1 MNNQRN
7 ANNKTNINIYIIAY
21 KLFSFSLLIIFIS
34 LIPSSKINPTNVSE
48 LQIYN
53 NQSLKILLPSGQCK
67 LNQKTLFFTSPLRDN
82 SKELYK
88 QYDIRDYQ
96 NKKSSFVTYYN
107 GDEEY
112 FKYETIL
119 SQHGLI
125 KSVNIYAD
133 NNFFFSKYAVSLIKK
148 NSTFMK
154 LNNFKKF
161 YRFYG
166 YEVLMKDT
174 LYMSYLEMKK
184 EFGKDYNYMPE
195 TYHFPMDRYAII
207 DKFRDYKLN
216 LDDLWLVK
224 PTHMMGGIGIKI
236 LKSLKTI
243 HRKEF
248 LITKY
253 ITNLDLIN
261 GKKYDFR
268 LYILVTGLKPL
279 RIYFNQDGLVRIAS
293 KKFSLDRKSIK
304 NRYVHLT
311 NTGVNSGSKDF
322 IKPNNYTN
330 EEANIWNLHTY
341 EKHITSLGADYKE
354 LKTKIFDIIIK
365 SIISVYKNLTTELS
379 ENNLNDINF
388 YDILGYDVIITNDY
402 NPILLEINSGPSMYR
417 HNALDKIIKT
427 NLLID
432 TLNLVGITPFSKNLI
447 FNQKAEPDTISV
459 EYNVNNALC
468 ELSRPRG
475 DYELIFPLKENID
488 KYRKYFKNRNTE
500 ENELF
505 WEMIQK
511 ES

>member
-7 ANNKTNINIYIIAY
+7 ENNKTNIYVIAY
-21 KLFSFSLLIIFIS
+21 KIFSFSLLILFIL
-34 LIPSSKINPTNVSE
+34 LIPSSRLNPTNVSE
-48 LQIYN
+48 LQLYN
-53 NQSLKILLPSGQCK
+53 NQSLKILLPSNKCK
-67 LNQKTLFFTSPLRDN
+67 LNYKTLFFISEFRDN
-82 SKELYK
+82 SKELYE
-88 QYDIRDYQ
+88 QYNIKNYN

-112 FKYETIL
+112 DRYETLL
-119 SQHGLI
+119 SEHGLI
-125 KSVNIYAD
+125 KSKSIYAD
-133 NNFFFSKYAVSLIKK
+133 NNFFFSKFAISLIKR

-166 YEVLMKDT
+166 YQVLMKDT
-174 LYMSYLEMKK
+174 LYMSYLEMKN
-184 EFGKDYNYMPE
+184 EFGDDYNYMPE
-195 TYHFPMDRYAII
+195 TYHYPKDRNAII
-207 DKFRDYKLN
+207 DKFRDYHLN

-236 LKSLKTI
+236 LKSLRTI
-243 HRKEF
+243 RKKEF

-261 GKKYDFR
+261 EKKYDLR

-279 RIYFNQDGLVRIAS
+279 RIYFNQDGLVRIAA
-293 KKFSLDRKSIK
+293 KKFSLDKDSIR

-311 NTGVNSGSKDF
+311 NTGVNSNNKDF
-322 IKPNNYTN
+322 IKPNNSTN
-330 EEANIWNLHTY
+330 EEANIWSLHTY
-341 EKHITSLGADYKE
+341 EKHLKTLGADYKE

-365 SIISVYKNLTTELS
+365 SVISVYKNLTLELS
-379 ENNLNDINF
+379 QNNLNDINF
-388 YDILGYDVIITNDY
+388 YDILGYDIIITNDY
-402 NPILLEINSGPSMYR
+402 NPVLLEINSGPSMYR

-427 NLLID
+427 NLLVD
-432 TLNLVGITPFSKNLI
+432 TLNLIGITPFSKNLI
-447 FNQKAEPDTISV
+447 FNQKSNQDIISV

-475 DYELIFPLKENID
+475 DYELIFPLKENIN

-505 WEMIQK
+505 WEIIQK